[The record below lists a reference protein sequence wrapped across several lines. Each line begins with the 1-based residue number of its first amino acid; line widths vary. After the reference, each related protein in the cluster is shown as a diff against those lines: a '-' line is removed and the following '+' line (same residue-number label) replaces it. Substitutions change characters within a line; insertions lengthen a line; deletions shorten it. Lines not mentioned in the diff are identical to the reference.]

1 MHITL
6 NHFFEKIQ
14 KIQQLDLSPNASHA
28 KMEPLDR
35 VALMKNL
42 KPEDFAP
49 KNAAVMVLIYPK
61 NETAHLV
68 LILRTSYNGVHSS
81 QVAFPGGKAE
91 PFDADFWATALRE
104 TEEEIGVMLH
114 DIEHVKDLTPLYVPP
129 SNFMVYPF
137 LGFSKKNL
145 SFRLD
150 PKEVAGI
157 IEISVHDFLHHTTVV
172 SKNLSTSYMLDKEV
186 NGFEIENHFVWGA
199 TAMMLSELKDLLI
212 KVL

>member
-1 MHITL
+1 MHITFD
-6 NHFFEKIQ
+6 HFFVKIQ
-14 KIQQLDLSPNASHA
+14 EIQQLDLHPEASHV

-35 VALMKNL
+35 VEFMKNL
-42 KPEDFAP
+42 KPEDFDP

-61 NETAHLV
+61 NKTAHLV
-68 LILRTSYNGVHSS
+68 LILRTSYSGVHSS

-91 PFDADFWATALRE
+91 TFDIDFWATALRE
-104 TEEEIGVMLH
+104 TEEEIGVITH
-114 DIEHVKDLTPLYVPP
+114 DVEHIKDLTPIYVPP

-137 LGFSKKNL
+137 LGCSKKSL
-145 SFRLD
+145 TFCPD

-157 IEISVHDFLHHTTVV
+157 IEISVHDFLHNTSVV